1 MKKILFTVLCIMLCM
16 NMVFAD
22 NMLKNAAFDS
32 QKEWKLEYYFK
43 DRDSSIQIAQ
53 DEGQNVVLMTSE
65 LQNHVT
71 ATQTVK
77 VKKGSVY
84 KITAETKTVDVSTKG
99 RGACIG
105 IYNHLIYSAT
115 VSETS
120 NGYKTLELYVRPQGT
135 ELPVMLSLGGHGEE
149 SSGTAYF
156 RNAQMEEIDEKS
168 VPKNVKVQD
177 VTDTSGGQSSQTQD
191 KSYLPETKLDAKWY
205 TLIALIALAVLGAF
219 YYIWFKKQ

>member
-1 MKKILFTVLCIMLCM
+1 MKKILFAFLCVILCT

-22 NMLKNAAFDS
+22 NMLKNTSFDS
-32 QKEWKLEYYFK
+32 QKDWKLEYYFK

-53 DEGQNVVLMTSE
+53 DEGQNVVFMTSE

-84 KITAETKTVDVSTKG
+84 KITAETKTVDVSAKG

-105 IYNHLIYSAT
+105 IYNHLIYSTT
-115 VSETS
+115 VNGTS
-120 NGYKTLELYVRPQGT
+120 NGYQTLELYVRPQGT

-156 RNAQMEEIDEKS
+156 RNAKMEEIDEKS
-168 VPKNVKVQD
+168 VPNNAKIQD
-177 VTDTSGGQSSQTQD
+177 VTDTSGGQSRQNQD

-205 TLIALIALAVLGAF
+205 TLIALLALAILSAF
-219 YYIWFKKQ
+219 YYVWFKKQ

>member
-1 MKKILFTVLCIMLCM
+1 MKKILFAFLCVMLCT

-22 NMLKNAAFDS
+22 NMLKNASFDS

-43 DRDSSIQIAQ
+43 DRDSSIQIVQ
-53 DEGQNVVLMTSE
+53 DEGQNVVSMTSE

-77 VKKGSVY
+77 VKKGSIY
-84 KITAETKTVDVSTKG
+84 KITAETKTVGVSTKG

-105 IYNHLIYSAT
+105 IYNHLVYSAT

-120 NGYKTLELYVRPQGT
+120 NGYQTLELYVRPQRT

-168 VPKNVKVQD
+168 VPKNAKIQE

-205 TLIALIALAVLGAF
+205 TLIALLAFAVLGAF
-219 YYIWFKKQ
+219 YYVWFKKQ